1 MLLSKILKD
10 CKKDIEFPKTAV
22 DSRKVEKGDLFAVF
36 TGSAELNRQY
46 AEDAVRRGAAAV
58 LTDDE
63 ALSMAYLIASPRQ
76 PISQASGTAAIIC
89 FLISAGSSKRG
100 LSSVTIILSASFPAR
115 APIFGR
121 LVVSRLPPQPKTIQ
135 SFPSE

>member
-63 ALSMAYLIASPRQ
+63 ELSLSVPVVCRKDAPLLLGEINKTLFQSLPAVF
-76 PISQASGTAAIIC
+76 ATVTGTNC
-89 FLISAGSSKRG
+89 
-100 LSSVTIILSASFPAR
+100 
-115 APIFGR
+115 
-121 LVVSRLPPQPKTIQ
+121 KT
-135 SFPSE
+135 STV

>member
-63 ALSMAYLIASPRQ
+63 ELSLSVPVAVSYTHLTLPTIA
-76 PISQASGTAAIIC
+76 
-89 FLISAGSSKRG
+89 
-100 LSSVTIILSASFPAR
+100 
-115 APIFGR
+115 
-121 LVVSRLPPQPKTIQ
+121 
-135 SFPSE
+135 

>member
-46 AEDAVRRGAAAV
+46 AEDAVRR
-58 LTDDE
+58 
-63 ALSMAYLIASPRQ
+63 
-76 PISQASGTAAIIC
+76 
-89 FLISAGSSKRG
+89 
-100 LSSVTIILSASFPAR
+100 
-115 APIFGR
+115 
-121 LVVSRLPPQPKTIQ
+121 
-135 SFPSE
+135 

>member
-10 CKKDIEFPKTAV
+10 CKKDIEFKKTAV

-63 ALSMAYLIASPRQ
+63 SCPFRLRLCAVKTHRFCSAKSTKPCFSPCPRY
-76 PISQASGTAAIIC
+76 
-89 FLISAGSSKRG
+89 
-100 LSSVTIILSASFPAR
+100 
-115 APIFGR
+115 
-121 LVVSRLPPQPKTIQ
+121 LPP
-135 SFPSE
+135 